1 MLVSFI
7 LFWNVCLVRLCLGDT
22 CLNLLENIDIPYDF
36 FTLKTYLIHSHLLRK
51 GFVGS
56 NFLFYVCA
64 WISHFFMGENV
75 LKFVRECWCVVPK
88 GWLCGGCVRA
98 GACVFLIV
106 CECVSAWVC
115 AWLGVSVAVC
125 VCVRVCVLLLVR
137 VGSCVCV
144 CVPSLVPRATPR
156 SLHADTCVC
165 VCVFVCVC
173 VWIYTGFGVVDVFWL
188 QTRSGC
194 LYECTYGC

>member
-1 MLVSFI
+1 M
-7 LFWNVCLVRLCLGDT
+7 
-22 CLNLLENIDIPYDF
+22 
-36 FTLKTYLIHSHLLRK
+36 
-51 GFVGS
+51 
-56 NFLFYVCA
+56 
-64 WISHFFMGENV
+64 
-75 LKFVRECWCVVPK
+75 
-88 GWLCGGCVRA
+88 
-98 GACVFLIV
+98 
-106 CECVSAWVC
+106 C

-137 VGSCVCV
+137 VGACVCV